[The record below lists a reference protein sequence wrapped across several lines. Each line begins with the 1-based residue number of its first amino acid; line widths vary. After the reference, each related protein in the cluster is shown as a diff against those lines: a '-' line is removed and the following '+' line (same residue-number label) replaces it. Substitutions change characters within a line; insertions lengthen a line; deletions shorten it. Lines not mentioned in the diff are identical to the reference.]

1 MMIYLMFFFFAAFWT
16 KVVEILLEH
25 KICLQFDEAVT
36 TFNLGMNA
44 TLAASE

>member
-25 KICLQFDEAVT
+25 KICLQIDDVGT